1 MRLVMA
7 QKKFNKTVRLILN
20 ILFTFVVIAGIVMGW
35 NKEIDD
41 PDAWFPNE
49 VKSEPAAPAAEQP
62 TQPVEKK

>member
-1 MRLVMA
+1 MA

-20 ILFTFVVIAGIVMGW
+20 ILFTIVVIAGIVMGW

-49 VKSEPAAPAAEQP
+49 VQKSEPVTPVNEQP
-62 TQPVEKK
+62 AQPVQK

>member
-20 ILFTFVVIAGIVMGW
+20 ILFTIVVIAGIVMGW

-49 VKSEPAAPAAEQP
+49 VKSEPAAPAAKQP
-62 TQPVEKK
+62 DQPVQK

>member
-1 MRLVMA
+1 MA
-7 QKKFNKTVRLILN
+7 QKQFNKTVRLILN
-20 ILFTFVVIAGIVMGW
+20 ILFTIVVIAGIVMGW

-62 TQPVEKK
+62 AQSVEKK